1 MAHARA
7 TKLTL
12 LRHIMSGQLAANR
25 SKGGGLMTADGTNQ
39 GTGKIES
46 SNPETNERATG
57 LPSSSAADL
66 NLAGKELSGDLSGID
81 FRQTEFGTVD
91 TVDEDEIYAPGM
103 TPDAQGTEFYKA
115 NLTGANFA
123 GRDLTGVEFT
133 DCTLT
138 GANFTGCIISGTD
151 FSGADLTGAIF
162 TNVEGIDDAYFTGAT
177 IEDIV
182 GLSDEDLEYLK
193 EQL

>member
-1 MAHARA
+1 
-7 TKLTL
+7 
-12 LRHIMSGQLAANR
+12 
-25 SKGGGLMTADGTNQ
+25 MTADGTN
-39 GTGKIES
+39 S
-46 SNPETNERATG
+46 STDTSEPGATKSNEGSQG
-57 LPSSSAADL
+57 LPSGSAAGL
-66 NLAGKELSGDLSGID
+66 NLAGKELGGDLSGTD
-81 FRQTEFGTVD
+81 FRQAEFGTVD

-115 NLTGANFA
+115 NLTDANFA
-123 GRDLTGVEFT
+123 DRDLTGVEFT

-177 IEDIV
+177 IDNIV

>member
-1 MAHARA
+1 M
-7 TKLTL
+7 
-12 LRHIMSGQLAANR
+12 
-25 SKGGGLMTADGTNQ
+25 KGDGTNP
-39 GTGKIES
+39 GVDKIES
-46 SNPETNERATG
+46 GDPKTSEVVTG
-57 LPSSSAADL
+57 LPSGSAAGL
-66 NLAGKELSGDLSGID
+66 NLAGKELSGDLSGTD
-81 FRQTEFGTVD
+81 FRQAEFGTVD

-138 GANFTGCIISGTD
+138 GANFTGCIICGTD
-151 FSGADLTGAIF
+151 FSGANLTGAIF

-177 IEDIV
+177 IDDIV

>member
-1 MAHARA
+1 M
-7 TKLTL
+7 
-12 LRHIMSGQLAANR
+12 
-25 SKGGGLMTADGTNQ
+25 KGDGTNP
-39 GTGKIES
+39 GVDKIES
-46 SNPETNERATG
+46 GATKSNEGSKG
-57 LPSSSAADL
+57 LPSSSAAGL

-81 FRQTEFGTVD
+81 FRQAEFGTVD
-91 TVDEDEIYAPGM
+91 TADEDEIYAPGM

-115 NLTGANFA
+115 NLAGANFA

-177 IEDIV
+177 IDNIV

>member
-1 MAHARA
+1 
-7 TKLTL
+7 
-12 LRHIMSGQLAANR
+12 
-25 SKGGGLMTADGTNQ
+25 MTADGTNPS
-39 GTGKIES
+39 TDKVKS
-46 SNPETNERATG
+46 CATKPNGGSLG
-57 LPSSSAADL
+57 LPSGSVAGL
-66 NLAGKELSGDLSGID
+66 NLAGKELIGDLSGID

-91 TVDEDEIYAPGM
+91 TVDENEIYAPGM

-133 DCTLT
+133 DCTLI
-138 GANFTGCIISGTD
+138 GANFMGCIISGTD
-151 FSGADLTGAIF
+151 FAGADLTDAIF

-177 IEDIV
+177 IKNIV